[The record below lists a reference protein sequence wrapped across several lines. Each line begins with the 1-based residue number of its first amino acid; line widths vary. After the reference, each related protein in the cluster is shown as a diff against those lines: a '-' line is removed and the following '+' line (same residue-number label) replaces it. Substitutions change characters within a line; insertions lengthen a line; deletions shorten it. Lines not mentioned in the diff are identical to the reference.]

1 MDWAQAISE
10 AVRYIESHI
19 TDDITVCDVADHVN
33 ISPFY
38 FQKGFSI
45 LCGFSLMEYVRNRRM
60 ALAGQELITSD
71 VTVME
76 LAMKYGYDS
85 PDSFTRAFSRFH
97 GYTPL
102 AVRRNKTMVK
112 TFAPLN
118 LTISLKGGYS
128 MDYRIVKKRS
138 VQRSGVSPGVRL

>member
-1 MDWAQAISE
+1 
-10 AVRYIESHI
+10 
-19 TDDITVCDVADHVN
+19 
-33 ISPFY
+33 
-38 FQKGFSI
+38 
-45 LCGFSLMEYVRNRRM
+45 M

-112 TFAPLN
+112 TFAPLK